1 MKSMINIL
9 AFCLNLLIFQKDTS
23 GITYE
28 DYQRAIEDF
37 KPLLVDIREYK
48 TSPEEARERFQQ
60 IMHTM
65 KQAHPTVAY
74 DSSEVSLF
82 FPLMGF
88 DYRAVGGRNG
98 SGFRGEGYDLFDQ
111 NAKGSHPAHDIFI
124 KDKNQDCKDDR
135 TGDYVSILAV
145 SDGIVIGTE
154 NDWQPGSEYRGGN
167 YIWVYDTVT
176 GGLWY
181 YAHQKEI
188 YVKTGDVVKA
198 GQKISIIGRTGHN
211 AAMKRSDTHLHLTY
225 LRIDEDG
232 NPFPVNTYGWLKNA
246 TTLLDPRIAADLE
259 PLAHHLN
266 IRPMKVKAKVLPTI
280 AFKAPIVKNEPLPVE
295 EKKKRRRSRA

>member
-1 MKSMINIL
+1 MINIL
-9 AFCLNLLIFQKDTS
+9 AFCLNLLIVQKDTS

-28 DYQRAIEDF
+28 DYQRAIDGY

-48 TSPEEARERFQQ
+48 TTPEEARSRFQQ
-60 IMHTM
+60 IMLIL
-65 KQAHPTVAY
+65 KQAYPTAHY
-74 DSSEVSLF
+74 DSSEVNLF

-88 DYRAVGGRNG
+88 DYRAVGGKNG
-98 SGFRGEGYDLFDQ
+98 NGYRASGYDLFDQ

-124 KDKNQDCKDDR
+124 KDKDQDCKDDR
-135 TGDYVSILAV
+135 TGDYVSILSV

-154 NDWQPGSEYRGGN
+154 DNWQPGSEYRGGN

-198 GQKISIIGRTGHN
+198 GQKISIIGRTGYN
-211 AAMKRSDTHLHLTY
+211 AAMKRSDTHLHMTY
-225 LRIDEDG
+225 LRIDEEG

-246 TTLLDPRIAADLE
+246 ATLLDPRIAADLK
-259 PLAHHLN
+259 LLTYHQNFRL
-266 IRPMKVKAKVLPTI
+266 MKVSPKILPTL
-280 AFKAPIVKNEPLPVE
+280 AFKTQIVKSETLPTE
-295 EKKKRRRSRA
+295 EKKKKKRSKA